1 MVLGDV
7 MTDVITRMS
16 GPLARGSDT
25 PAAIELRPGGSAANT
40 AAWLGHIGVPAVMI
54 ACIGDDALGRDA
66 ARALAEQ
73 GVTPALAV
81 SGAAPSGACVVLV
94 DRDGE
99 RTMLPDAGANAALA
113 PEDLPA
119 GAFRPGGHLHV
130 SGYALLRPGS
140 RPAAVAA
147 LDAARGAGMTVSV
160 DPASAAPLAA
170 LGAEAFR
177 DLVRGVGLMVV
188 TLDEAE
194 VLCGTRNPGR
204 VAADLLRDHAEVV
217 VKRGTAGAEWHGGGG
232 RSAHAPAAAPSAP
245 VLDTTGAGDAFMAG
259 LLAARRAG
267 EPPARALG
275 RACALAATV
284 VTRAGARPEL

>member
-1 MVLGDV
+1 MRSFG
-7 MTDVITRMS
+7 
-16 GPLARGSDT
+16 
-25 PAAIELRPGGSAANT
+25 PAAGRLPSRRWTPPG
-40 AAWLGHIGVPAVMI
+40 
-54 ACIGDDALGRDA
+54 
-66 ARALAEQ
+66 
-73 GVTPALAV
+73 
-81 SGAAPSGACVVLV
+81 
-94 DRDGE
+94 
-99 RTMLPDAGANAALA
+99 
-113 PEDLPA
+113 
-119 GAFRPGGHLHV
+119 
-130 SGYALLRPGS
+130 
-140 RPAAVAA
+140 
-147 LDAARGAGMTVSV
+147 GAGMTVSV

-284 VTRAGARPEL
+284 VTRAGARPGL